1 MTRICRPFKV
11 ILLILCLFIS
21 GCSTMSDVMIA
32 RENGESISEVYKINE
47 EIAWEVAKKV
57 VRQEGFGPIEELRKE
72 HYFLTSSVWSV
83 FEYGNLL
90 GIWIEP
96 ISKAET
102 RISVVSKRRVAT
114 NIITNLSEEGFHE
127 EFFKEL
133 KFQVRQGRLPASV
146 LTK

>member
-96 ISKAET
+96 KVKMKLALVSFQNVGLLLTLSQTLVKKGFTRNFLKSLNFRLDKADC
-102 RISVVSKRRVAT
+102 
-114 NIITNLSEEGFHE
+114 
-127 EFFKEL
+127 
-133 KFQVRQGRLPASV
+133 QPQC
-146 LTK
+146 